1 MLAAVLLAGAVS
13 VHAADYQTIRPGD
26 QGENVRQMQRALAF
40 LGFELTDDGKYGGMT
55 TQAVMLFQA
64 RMRLIQDGLAG
75 SRTLS
80 ALYELAP
87 QFKPGQQGGGQP
99 APDPQPDAV
108 IPTGPSSAAE
118 SAATVITPNQRSLN
132 LRRTASRGQNTFY
145 QIPHGTVVRVLDV
158 SGQWAHVETGGRVGY
173 VQREFLRAG
182 GADVPAATPKPTA
195 SPAPQLP
202 QDTQGSA
209 PSGAARVETRN
220 QGSLNLR
227 RTPSYGQNT
236 FYQIPFGA
244 VVSVLGVSGQ
254 WTQVETEGRRGFV
267 ISSFLRP
274 VTDSRTSA
282 PLPGQT
288 PAPDDDSGAV
298 LAVVHTQ
305 NGGSL
310 NLRARAS
317 TGNNAIGTIPSG
329 GEVRVLSRGNP
340 WSQVVFDGKTGWVMS
355 AFLRFDP
362 APEATPAPSVSPAP
376 EEGSATA
383 FPRILR
389 AGDRGDDVRLM
400 QEKLKALQYGCPVS
414 GVFDEPTL
422 SALKRFQALNGLVAD
437 GVMGSKSAGVLLSSA
452 ARSADSAPLS
462 YQTLSL
468 NSMDGEDKQVS
479 ALQKALADLGYML
492 SVNGRFDVSTHQAV
506 VAFQQINGLTPS
518 GTADALTQT
527 KLFSGGAKRFDPSV
541 NSVDS
546 GSGAGPSGGQ
556 VKLLHWYNDVKKSVS
571 TGQQLT
577 VYHPG
582 SGISFRLRIYSR
594 GAHADSEP
602 LTLRDTQL
610 MNKALGAPS
619 WNIRVVYVKL
629 PDGRWTLASMHNRP
643 HLSGNIRD
651 NGFDGHLCVHFL
663 RDLDE
668 VTRNDPNY
676 GLSNQKAI
684 RSAWQRMT
692 GETVD

>member
-1 MLAAVLLAGAVS
+1 
-13 VHAADYQTIRPGD
+13 
-26 QGENVRQMQRALAF
+26 
-40 LGFELTDDGKYGGMT
+40 
-55 TQAVMLFQA
+55 
-64 RMRLIQDGLAG
+64 
-75 SRTLS
+75 
-80 ALYELAP
+80 
-87 QFKPGQQGGGQP
+87 
-99 APDPQPDAV
+99 
-108 IPTGPSSAAE
+108 
-118 SAATVITPNQRSLN
+118 
-132 LRRTASRGQNTFY
+132 
-145 QIPHGTVVRVLDV
+145 
-158 SGQWAHVETGGRVGY
+158 
-173 VQREFLRAG
+173 
-182 GADVPAATPKPTA
+182 
-195 SPAPQLP
+195 
-202 QDTQGSA
+202 
-209 PSGAARVETRN
+209 
-220 QGSLNLR
+220 
-227 RTPSYGQNT
+227 
-236 FYQIPFGA
+236 
-244 VVSVLGVSGQ
+244 
-254 WTQVETEGRRGFV
+254 
-267 ISSFLRP
+267 
-274 VTDSRTSA
+274 
-282 PLPGQT
+282 
-288 PAPDDDSGAV
+288 
-298 LAVVHTQ
+298 
-305 NGGSL
+305 
-310 NLRARAS
+310 
-317 TGNNAIGTIPSG
+317 
-329 GEVRVLSRGNP
+329 
-340 WSQVVFDGKTGWVMS
+340 
-355 AFLRFDP
+355 
-362 APEATPAPSVSPAP
+362 
-376 EEGSATA
+376 
-383 FPRILR
+383 
-389 AGDRGDDVRLM
+389 
-400 QEKLKALQYGCPVS
+400 
-414 GVFDEPTL
+414 
-422 SALKRFQALNGLVAD
+422 
-437 GVMGSKSAGVLLSSA
+437 MGSKSAGVLLSGA